1 VLQLVGLSDLAH
13 RWPHQLSGG
22 QRQRVSLARALA
34 VDPEVLLMDEP
45 FSALDTFTRE
55 ALQDELLRVRAKT
68 NKTVLFVTHDIDEAV
83 YLADRVIVLAGSP
96 AGAAAE
102 IRVAVAT
109 PRQRGDPALLAVA
122 RQLRTELSTNSAA
135 L

>member
-102 IRVAVAT
+102 IRVGVAA
-109 PRQRGDPALLAVA
+109 PRQRGDPALMAVA